1 MNKSVKGVFR
11 AESRLFATPFSL
23 FVYFVTAIF
32 ILLAMFYI
40 MSNSFVTQENP
51 DADPLFY
58 QRRLEEI
65 ERELE
70 ILHNPSL
77 SNEPVIN
84 YEGQE
89 EKLLVEK
96 KLILQYLKTGTSEAD
111 YVEVYTNWYYI
122 DDGLANA
129 QYKGQ
134 SALCGALNAYPVLAL
149 SFAAVCLARGVRRIY
164 SLTKG
169 AGSKIKLL
177 CDRSR
182 KQLLFGGMLFDGCTL
197 GIMLIVLS
205 AIRTIFAS
213 MGNAKRFYILDGANV
228 IFGNAHELLF
238 SQFIA
243 IFILSAAC
251 YCAGAF
257 FTALGKGNFHIGS
270 ILSLMITG
278 AIILTGIIVQYCTKD
293 SISWL
298 LAMPVLGISFCFS
311 GFRYF
316 IYYINIV
323 ISILIIV
330 CTLYAVY
337 RKTGNNPYDI

>member
-40 MSNSFVTQENP
+40 VSDSFVTQENP

-70 ILHNPSL
+70 ILHDPSL

-111 YVEVYTNWYYI
+111 YVEVYTNWYHI

-149 SFAAVCLARGVRRIY
+149 SIAVVCLIRGIWRIY
-164 SLTKG
+164 SLTKR
-169 AGSKIKLL
+169 ADAKLKLL

-182 KQLLFGGMLFDGCTL
+182 KQLLFGGMLLDGCVL
-197 GIMLIVLS
+197 GTMFTVLS
-205 AIRTIFAS
+205 AIRTIFAFIGS
-213 MGNAKRFYILDGANV
+213 AKWFYILDGSNV
-228 IFGNAHELLF
+228 IFGNAPELLI
-238 SQFIA
+238 SQFLA
-243 IFILSAAC
+243 IFILSATC

-257 FTALGKGNFHIGS
+257 FTVLGKGSFHIGS
-270 ILSLMITG
+270 ILSFIITG
-278 AIILTGIIVQYCTKD
+278 SIVLIGIIVQYCTKG

-298 LAMPVLGISFCFS
+298 LAMPILGISFCF
-311 GFRYF
+311 GGLRYF
-316 IYYINIV
+316 IYYINII
-323 ISILIIV
+323 ISIIIII
-330 CTLYAVY
+330 CTLYTVY
-337 RKTGNNPYDI
+337 KKMGNNQYNM